1 MTPETP
7 SSSGSDTSRPP
18 IRNAEERLMV
28 AVRIRPLKADE
39 ATRSLHAVDKKN
51 IVILEDD
58 RNDVLRQKRG
68 VDKQYSF
75 DVVFGE
81 DSTQEE
87 VYAVTTRDL
96 IKDVLNGLRPG
107 SNYLEDLLGDVP
119 LATVRLF
126 EGCGCNMM
134 VLHLTMPFRYNATVF
149 AYGPTGAGKTHT
161 MVGDRSQPGIMIRAL
176 NDLFETVKNN
186 EEEYSVTMSYLEI
199 YNEQIRDLL
208 NPSSGYLELR
218 EDSRGRNI
226 QVAGLSGDIN
236 DLHGRVINE
245 RSEFLFLEIVMQLLQ
260 KGNKART
267 IEPTAMNNTSSRSH
281 ALLSVT
287 VRHSI
292 PVDKKD
298 HLRMRILAGSERA
311 NKTKN
316 RGKRLQEGAHINRS
330 LLALGN
336 CINALSGGARYVNYR
351 DSKLTRL
358 LKEALSGNC
367 RTVMIAHVSPSS
379 TQKDESRNTLIYA
392 DRANN
397 ITNKIERN
405 VFDVS
410 YQVTQYQTV
419 ITELRDEISRLQTKM
434 KEERPRSADVNRLNA
449 EERSSEVRNLREQIV
464 ETFKTQMKLRRKLM
478 EIDSHLLGLGMEAE
492 RQHVIISHWESRSN
506 KLYKNSINESRART
520 QQSIRRRK
528 IVTADGFRSAGNE
541 QDETSDGESEG
552 EAAVQQAWTEL
563 ADIERE
569 QERWSELRTHIEQK
583 LEICR
588 QRGVTLEDKLPSLL
602 SSDDER
608 EILALMCKV
617 HELEADKMALQSE
630 RLVRQHE
637 LRRRDLIILRYDR
650 QRQLCEEIITRQ
662 RQILEEARFKLP
674 SDLQELYQMYQQEIH
689 AATYTD
695 LGLSQL
701 SSTPDKLPPISK
713 IYSDPIFRRNGTGDS
728 DASGLSPPSSAES
741 GEDGLPIIND
751 SSVDRVMGQPVSRP
765 GMGMKLPPLP
775 PSPPVR
781 LNESGSNR
789 L

>member
-1 MTPETP
+1 MCEKMTPGTP
-7 SSSGSDTSRPP
+7 SSSGSDTSKPP
-18 IRNAEERLMV
+18 LRGAEERLMV
-28 AVRIRPLKADE
+28 AVRIRPLKPDE
-39 ATRSLHAVDKKN
+39 STRVLHAVNKKSIVLEETDKM
-51 IVILEDD
+51 
-58 RNDVLRQKRG
+58 DVLRQKRG

-87 VYAVTTRDL
+87 VYEVTTSNL
-96 IKDVLNGLRPG
+96 LKDVLKGYNG
-107 SNYLEDLLGDVP
+107 
-119 LATVRLF
+119 
-126 EGCGCNMM
+126 
-134 VLHLTMPFRYNATVF
+134 TVF

-176 NDLFETVKNN
+176 NDLFEAVKDK
-186 EEEYSVTMSYLEI
+186 EDEYSVTMSYLEI

-208 NPSSGYLELR
+208 NPQSGYLELR
-218 EDSRGRNI
+218 EDSKGRNI
-226 QVAGLSGDIN
+226 QVAGLSEISTTSTDEVMLL
-236 DLHGRVINE
+236 LHR
-245 RSEFLFLEIVMQLLQ
+245 
-260 KGNKART
+260 GNKART
-267 IEPTAMNNTSSRSH
+267 VEPTAMNKTSSRSH

-292 PVDKKD
+292 PVDKED
-298 HLRMRILAGSERA
+298 HLRMRVKKGRLFMIDLAGSERA

-367 RTVMIAHVSPSS
+367 KTVMIAHVSPSAA
-379 TQKDESRNTLIYA
+379 QKDESRNTLIYA

-405 VFDVS
+405 VLDVS
-410 YQVTQYQTV
+410 YHVTQYQTV
-419 ITELRDEISRLQTKM
+419 ITELRDEISRLQNKM
-434 KEERPRSADVNRLNA
+434 KEERPRSADINRMNA
-449 EERSSEVRNLREQIV
+449 EQRSNEVKKLREQIV

-478 EIDSHLLGLGMEAE
+478 EIDSHLLGLGMESE
-492 RQHVIISHWESRSN
+492 RQHVIISHWESRNN

-520 QQSIRRRK
+520 QQNMRRRN
-528 IVTADGFRSAGNE
+528 IYTSDGFRSAGNE
-541 QDETSDGESEG
+541 QDDSVDADVEMEG
-552 EAAVQQAWTEL
+552 EVAVQQAWGEL

-569 QERWSELRTHIEQK
+569 QDRWSELRTHIEQK
-583 LEICR
+583 LEVCR
-588 QRGVTLEDKLPSLL
+588 QRGVALEDKLPSLL

-608 EILALMCKV
+608 EILALMCRV

-637 LRRRDLIILRYDR
+637 LKRRDLLILRYDR
-650 QRQLCEEIITRQ
+650 QRQICEEIITRQ
-662 RQILEEARFKLP
+662 RQLIEEGKLKLP

-695 LGLSQL
+695 FGLPDAL
-701 SSTPDKLPPISK
+701 LTPDKLPPISK
-713 IYSDPIFRRNGTGDS
+713 VYSDPIFRRQPTTDLSGS
-728 DASGLSPPSSAES
+728 DASAPSPPSSAES
-741 GEDGLPIIND
+741 GEDLLPNTST
-751 SSVDRVMGQPVSRP
+751 SSIDRVMGHPITRP
-765 GMGMKLPPLP
+765 GLVMKLPPLP

-781 LNESGSNR
+781 LGKTTSSLMRRTTSENYVNRQESDS
-789 L
+789 

>member
-7 SSSGSDTSRPP
+7 SSSGSDTTRPA
-18 IRNAEERLMV
+18 ISAEERLMV
-28 AVRIRPLKADE
+28 AVRIRPLRQDE
-39 ATRSLHAVDKKN
+39 SARILYALDKKH
-51 IVILEDD
+51 IIFEESDK
-58 RNDVLRQKRG
+58 NDLLRQKRA
-68 VDKQYSF
+68 VEKQYSF

-81 DSTQEE
+81 DSTQED
-87 VYAVTTRDL
+87 VYKVTTSSL
-96 IKDVLNGLRPG
+96 VKDILNG
-107 SNYLEDLLGDVP
+107 
-119 LATVRLF
+119 
-126 EGCGCNMM
+126 
-134 VLHLTMPFRYNATVF
+134 YNATVF

-161 MVGDRSQPGIMIRAL
+161 MVGDRTQPGIMIRAL
-176 NDLFETVKNN
+176 NDLFEAVMDK
-186 EEEYSVTMSYLEI
+186 EDEYTVTMSYLEI

-226 QVAGLSGDIN
+226 QVAGLS
-236 DLHGRVINE
+236 
-245 RSEFLFLEIVMQLLQ
+245 EISTTSTDEVMLLLQ

-267 IEPTAMNNTSSRSH
+267 TEPTAMNKTSSRSH

-287 VRHSI
+287 VRHSMPI
-292 PVDKKD
+292 DKKD
-298 HLRMRILAGSERA
+298 HLRMRVKQGRLFMIDLAGSERA

-358 LKEALSGNC
+358 LKDALSGNC
-367 RTVMIAHVSPSS
+367 RTVMIAHVSPSAA
-379 TQKDESRNTLIYA
+379 QKDESRNTLIYA

-397 ITNKIERN
+397 ITTKIERN
-405 VFDVS
+405 VLDVS

-434 KEERPRSADVNRLNA
+434 KEERPRSADVNRMNA
-449 EERSSEVRNLREQIV
+449 EERSNEVKKLREQIV
-464 ETFKTQMKLRRKLM
+464 DTFKMQMKLRRKLM

-492 RQHVIISHWESRSN
+492 RQHVIISHWESRNN
-506 KLYKNSINESRART
+506 KLYKNSLNESRART

-528 IVTADGFRSAGNE
+528 IVTADGFRSAGND
-541 QDETSDGESEG
+541 QDEGSDADIDAEG
-552 EAAVQQAWTEL
+552 EAAVQQAWAEL

-569 QERWSELRTHIEQK
+569 QDRWSELRTHIEQK
-583 LEICR
+583 LEVCR
-588 QRGVTLEDKLPSLL
+588 QRGVALEDRLPSLL

-608 EILALMCKV
+608 EILALMCRV

-637 LRRRDLIILRYDR
+637 LRRRDLVILRYDR

-662 RQILEEARFKLP
+662 RQIIEEGRIKLP
-674 SDLQELYQMYQQEIH
+674 PDLQELYQMYQQEIH

-695 LGLSQL
+695 FGLPQMSF
-701 SSTPDKLPPISK
+701 SPDKLPPISK
-713 IYSDPIFRRNGTGDS
+713 IYSDPIFRRGNTTDMSGS
-728 DASGLSPPSSAES
+728 DASGPPSSAES
-741 GEDGLPIIND
+741 GEDGLPNLND

-765 GMGMKLPPLP
+765 GIGMKLPPLP

-781 LNESGSNR
+781 LNRINSNSAMKRAMSEDVLYGSSSAE
-789 L
+789 